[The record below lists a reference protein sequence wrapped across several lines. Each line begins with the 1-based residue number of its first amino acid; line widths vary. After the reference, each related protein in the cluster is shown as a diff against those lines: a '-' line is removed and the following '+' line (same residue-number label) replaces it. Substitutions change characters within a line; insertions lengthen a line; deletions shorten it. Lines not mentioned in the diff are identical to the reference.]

1 MVGCNSPE
9 DLRKLVICF
18 YNLAFLISDRLMS
31 QLVGKVRQFEAT
43 GQLREKGNL
52 SLLCKL
58 VALVL
63 AKVCNSTVL
72 IPDFTQSAL
81 HAQHC
86 TALYLGAG

>member
-63 AKVCNSTVL
+63 AKVCNSTLTCHTHV
-72 IPDFTQSAL
+72 
-81 HAQHC
+81 
-86 TALYLGAG
+86 